1 MLLQEPIDPLQ
12 VDYLHKIGL
21 LKPDEEI
28 VEFKK
33 AGEGNMNVVI
43 YVMTDQNS
51 FILKQ
56 SRPFVAKYPQVPAP
70 ENRIAIEKSY
80 YETVSADSK
89 LAGMSPKVLAF
100 DTNSWLMAL
109 EFFANSEDF
118 TLLYAGNQKLNL
130 DTIQSLANYLKNLH
144 SLKVTNYPDNQE
156 MKALNHQHIFELPFQ
171 KENGFDLDEVQ
182 RGLQDLSK
190 TIKENNQLVS
200 KVKNLGE
207 RYLNKGKHL
216 LHGDFYPG
224 SWLKVPNGVKIID
237 TEFSFLGDAE
247 FDLGIMLAHLQ
258 MTKTKPGLIQDLLEE
273 YNIDKLD
280 TGLLAAYAGTE
291 VLRRLFGL
299 AQLPLEMRLE
309 EKQQLAEKAINMV
322 LNEKL

>member
-12 VDYLHKIGL
+12 VDYLQKIGL
-21 LKPDEEI
+21 LKQDEEI

-43 YVMTDQNS
+43 LVLTDQNA

-70 ENRIAIEKSY
+70 ENRIVIEKNY
-80 YETVSADSK
+80 YEAISVDSR
-89 LAGMSPKVLAF
+89 LAGMSPKILAF
-100 DTNSWLMAL
+100 DQNCWLMAL
-109 EFFANSEDF
+109 EFFAKSEDF
-118 TLLYAGNQKLNL
+118 TLLYAGSQKLDKNTL
-130 DTIQSLANYLKNLH
+130 KALAGYLKRLH
-144 SLKVTNYPDNQE
+144 SLKVTNYPDNLE

-171 KENGFDLDEVQ
+171 KVNGFDLDKVQ
-182 RGLQDLSK
+182 IGLQELSRI
-190 TIKENNQLVS
+190 IKENSPLVY
-200 KVKNLGE
+200 KVKNLGD
-207 RYLNKGKHL
+207 RYLSKGKHL

-237 TEFSFLGDAE
+237 TEFSFMGDAE
-247 FDLGIMLAHLQ
+247 FDLGVMLAHLLLA
-258 MTKTKPGLIQDLLEE
+258 KAEGELIKDLLEE
-273 YNIDKLD
+273 YDIDKLD
-280 TGLLAAYAGTE
+280 SGLLAAYAGTE

-299 AQLPLEMRLE
+299 AQLPLEMSLE

-322 LNEKL
+322 LNEK